1 MRMFFLALVLLNLLA
16 LASIQGWLG
25 TSAPRGEPERL
36 TNQIGPERI
45 TLRPNGI
52 ATNTATPE
60 PATTDTATDVSAAPT
75 EPPACIAYAGLTE
88 QQADALLSD
97 ADALAPELTTA
108 HDTTTTPTA
117 WWVRIPPSGG
127 RDGAERRV
135 ADLRALGITEF
146 FIVPEAGPNQFAVS
160 LGLFKSESSAQQH
173 LAYLRSK
180 RLRTASITTR
190 TAVAHT
196 VEVRG
201 AINALQA
208 LSEALVAKHPS
219 AVKGAC
225 AS

>member
-25 TSAPRGEPERL
+25 TSAPRGEPERI
-36 TNQIGPERI
+36 TNQISPERI
-45 TLRPNGI
+45 TLRPNGN
-52 ATNTATPE
+52 AAHAATPE
-60 PATTDTATDVSAAPT
+60 PAATDMSSEIAIAVT
-75 EPPACIAYAGLTE
+75 EPLACIAYVGLTE

-108 HDTTTTPTA
+108 HATTTTPTA

-127 RDGAERRV
+127 REGAEQRV

-196 VEVRG
+196 VEIRG
-201 AINALQA
+201 AIDALQE
-208 LSEALVAKHPS
+208 LSKALVTKRPS
-219 AVKGAC
+219 AVKGKC
-225 AS
+225 TS